1 MYRCGLRTLNQFAL
15 EAPTLRGLSLLKRLI
30 TVMPLTRWMRLL
42 AWLCAVLPGLFV
54 SSAAMAIEE
63 PAYSVVRTDGAIEL
77 RQYRPFIVAET
88 MVDGDLDAASSAGFR
103 RIAAYI
109 FGANTSVRASA
120 AASSEKIDMTAPVT
134 VSPATTAP
142 SEKIAMTAPVT
153 TAPQGVEAGTLSDSG
168 RWRVHFVMPASYT
181 MATLPRPNDPSVSL
195 REVPGKRAAVVR
207 FSGFAG
213 TQKVQREAAAL
224 LQWVRAQGL
233 KPTGSAQLSRYD
245 PPWTL
250 PFMRRNEVM
259 IEVSD

>member
-1 MYRCGLRTLNQFAL
+1 MHRNGLRALNPIRL
-15 EAPTLRGLSLLKRLI
+15 EAPTLHGSSLLETSM
-30 TVMPLTRWMRLL
+30 TVMPVTRWMRLL
-42 AWLCAVLPGLFV
+42 AWLYVVALGLFV

-77 RQYRPFIVAET
+77 RQYRTFIVAET
-88 MVDGDLDAASSAGFR
+88 IVDGDLDAASSTGFR

-109 FGANTSVRASA
+109 FGANTAVRTSA
-120 AASSEKIDMTAPVT
+120 PASSEKIDMTAPVT
-134 VSPATTAP
+134 VSPANAP

-153 TAPQGVEAGTLSDSG
+153 TAPQGVEAGTLSESG
-168 RWRVHFVMPASYT
+168 RWRVHFVMPSAYT

-233 KPTGSAQLSRYD
+233 KPTGSAQLARYD

-259 IEVSD
+259 IELSE

>member
-1 MYRCGLRTLNQFAL
+1 
-15 EAPTLRGLSLLKRLI
+15 
-30 TVMPLTRWMRLL
+30 
-42 AWLCAVLPGLFV
+42 
-54 SSAAMAIEE
+54 
-63 PAYSVVRTDGAIEL
+63 
-77 RQYRPFIVAET
+77 
-88 MVDGDLDAASSAGFR
+88 
-103 RIAAYI
+103 
-109 FGANTSVRASA
+109 
-120 AASSEKIDMTAPVT
+120 MTAPVT
-134 VSPATTAP
+134 VSPATAP

-259 IEVSD
+259 IEVSE